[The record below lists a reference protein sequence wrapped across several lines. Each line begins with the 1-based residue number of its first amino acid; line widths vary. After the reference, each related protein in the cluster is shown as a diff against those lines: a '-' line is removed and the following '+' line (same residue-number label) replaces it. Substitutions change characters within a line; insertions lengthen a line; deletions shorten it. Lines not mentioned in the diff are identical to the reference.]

1 MTVARVA
8 TRPAGHRSVPLLHEP
23 DLGHYD
29 EFRRFLAATFGL
41 DADPF
46 GPPGVLTVDGRAY
59 ELVFTG
65 RSGRPFPAGV
75 EVHALV
81 EGLEP
86 LDVEQADRDL
96 FELAAWLVDGVG
108 APWSVDA
115 LEQTSRIFAIPA
127 RP

>member
-1 MTVARVA
+1 MTV
-8 TRPAGHRSVPLLHEP
+8 TPTTDRPAGHRSVPLLHEP

-46 GPPGVLTVDGRAY
+46 GPPGLVVVSGRTY

-81 EGLEP
+81 AGLEP
-86 LDVEQADRDL
+86 LDAEQADRDL
-96 FELAAWLVDGVG
+96 FDLVSWLVNGVG